1 MLCSVFPDSRLPVK
15 WLVLVGWTNTR
26 RVANVML
33 SHNLHT
39 LHTMRSLNRI
49 RKSDSRPS
57 AWVAWMLWAMLKA
70 IAGQYSSYPDI
81 TIQRFAAHL
90 QAVSPQIFRY
100 QLVRLSQ
107 SEASIGI
114 SWPIRAEH
122 DTVLYSSGGNDHFM
136 VLHLKRRW
144 GKDIL
149 FNRKFFCKARTL
161 WKIC

>member
-15 WLVLVGWTNTR
+15 WLVSWTNTR

-39 LHTMRSLNRI
+39 PWGAWI
-49 RKSDSRPS
+49 RKSDSRLV
-57 AWVAWMLWAMLKA
+57 ARVAWMLWAMLKA

-114 SWPIRAEH
+114 SWPIRALH

-136 VLHLKRRW
+136 VLHLKRRC

-149 FNRKFFCKARTL
+149 FNRKFFCKERTL
-161 WKIC
+161 WIIC